1 MGNCFK
7 KPSAKERLLQLDKN
21 YRNDSGHGSGS
32 LYDGTI
38 FDISPTDNIN
48 RTNNKKKGPRQ
59 PTNPRI
65 TSHSA

>member
-21 YRNDSGHGSGS
+21 YRNDSGPGSGS

-38 FDISPTDNIN
+38 FDISPTDK
-48 RTNNKKKGPRQ
+48 TNKTNKTKGPRK
-59 PTNPRI
+59 PATPRI